1 MKKLATLCAR
11 AGHERDAEFAGTR
24 PASVPIVQSS
34 AFEIDALETLE
45 ATSSGALHTHVY
57 TRVSNPTT
65 SAFEHDM
72 CALEGAERALGFGS
86 GMAAFN
92 AVIAGHVQAGD
103 HVVCAEQI
111 YGVSYA
117 SLAKLFAGFS
127 VSVTFVD
134 TTDASAVAKA
144 FRSETK
150 LLVAETLSNPTLVVA
165 DIPMLARVA
174 HAHGAKLFVDN
185 TFASPILCRP
195 LALGADIVMHSASKY
210 LGGHSDVIA
219 GVVLGSTAVMK
230 PIFQQAILLGATLDP
245 FASFL
250 LLRGLKTLALRMERQ
265 CDNAEK
271 IARAMR
277 AHEGVERVYYPDG
290 QLSGRGG
297 AVVSIVLR
305 GEVGAF
311 VAALATI
318 PIVTTLGGV
327 STTITLPAL
336 SSHRS
341 VPAAERVRLGVV
353 DKLVRLS
360 IGIEDADDL
369 IAELTGALG

>member
-65 SAFEHDM
+65 SALEHDL
-72 CALEGAERALGFGS
+72 CALEGAERALCFGS

-92 AVIAGHVQAGD
+92 AVIAGFVQAGD

-117 SLAKLFAGFS
+117 ALSRLFGGFS
-127 VSVTFVD
+127 VAVTFVD
-134 TTDASAVAKA
+134 TRDEAAVTQA
-144 FRSETK
+144 FRPETK

-174 HAHGAKLFVDN
+174 HAHGAKLFIDN
-185 TFASPILCRP
+185 TFASPVLCRP
-195 LALGADIVMHSASKY
+195 LELGADIIMHSASKY

-219 GVVLGSTAVMK
+219 GVVLGSASVMK

-250 LLRGLKTLALRMERQ
+250 LIRGLKTLALRMERQ
-265 CDNAEK
+265 CDNAAK
-271 IARAMR
+271 IAGAMR
-277 AHEGVERVYYPDG
+277 GHPRVERVYYPDG
-290 QLSGRGG
+290 QLAQRGG

-305 GEVGAF
+305 GDVGPF
-311 VAALATI
+311 VAALEHI

-341 VPAAERVRLGVV
+341 VPAAERARLGVV
-353 DKLVRLS
+353 DKLVRIS
-360 IGIEDADDL
+360 VGIEDADDV